1 MSMTDFLNAEDIMK
15 AVGAFTAVDSFD
27 HKKFFQMV
35 GLKKKSPDDVKKVF
49 HILDKDESGFIEE
62 EELGSILKAFSPD
75 ARDLSAKEVKILL
88 AAGDKDGD
96 DKIGVDEFTALVA
109 ES

>member
-1 MSMTDFLNAEDIMK
+1 MSMTDFLNAEDITK

-62 EELGSILKAFSPD
+62 EELGSFLKAFSPD
-75 ARDLSAKEVKILL
+75 ARDLSAKEVKTLL

-96 DKIGVDEFTALVA
+96 DKIGVDEFSALVA